1 MLAVRRPVTTIMVL
15 LSVIVVGA
23 IAISRMPLA
32 FLPEVDAP
40 FIGIRIQYPN
50 SNPSQ
55 VEREIVKPVEE
66 LLATLP
72 SVKKLRSTATADSAE
87 FQMEFDWGL
96 DLDIVRM
103 LVSEKMDQI
112 RPSLPQGIGEIFIFS
127 FNTSDIPVIEARIA
141 AQGVDLSQN
150 YDLIEA
156 RVLNRLRRVPGV
168 ARVDLNG
175 VAPPEIYIDL
185 LLDRVKAHNVD
196 LGALIGRLQGASS
209 NMVLGQVDQDGMR
222 YSVRAVG
229 AFDSVDSIRDMVI
242 DQRGLRISD
251 IAEVS
256 YVEPPLQFGRRLDG
270 QYAVALNVFKEST
283 ANTVDVVR
291 AAMKVINEDIASD
304 PLLKG
309 IKLFTWQDQ
318 ADQIVGG
325 IEGLLQSGLIG
336 GLLAIAVLYFF
347 LRRLSSTLI
356 VSLSIPFSIIAAC
369 GVMYFAGRSLNILS
383 MMGLMLGVGMLVD
396 NAIVVLE
403 SIDRRQREEPDARK
417 AAMGGAGSVA
427 MAVIASTVTS
437 LIVFL
442 PLIVGGKSELTVWLG
457 EVGIAISLALIC
469 SLFASLTMI
478 PLMSAHF
485 LKRRQPKPN
494 RFILALEERYVRM
507 LRWTLH
513 HRVWTFVG
521 ILVLLALT
529 VAPFALKFVEAGM
542 FTATVN
548 ERIRLAYDFKDF
560 AYKSDAERAVDTI
573 EGFLTENREEL
584 LVGGIYSYYAENDA
598 ATWITLARKGMSDN
612 EVKDLRK
619 KIRERL
625 PEIPGVRVFFNE
637 DPEEGGSSRRFA
649 VKFFGQDSGV
659 LQGLAEEAERRL
671 DTLEGIEDLN
681 AGLNRGRNEIQVVI
695 DRPKAA
701 QLGFTAQDLSDIFR
715 FSLGGVRLS
724 RFNSGNKEVE
734 TWLALREEDRENLED
749 LKNLEIRTRDG
760 RAVLLGD
767 VASFEIIRK
776 ANAIRREHRKVRV
789 AVTGSYEGESWDE
802 RRKEIASMMDA
813 FEMPAGYSWS
823 WDDRILEQDSQGKE
837 MQINYLLALVLVYIV
852 MASLFESLSQPF
864 AILFSI
870 PFAIPGAIW
879 LLAATRTP
887 FNLMAQIGLLIL
899 MGIVVNNGIVLLD
912 HMNQLRRQGLS
923 REEAVL
929 QAGRDRLRAILMT
942 AATTIT
948 GLIPLAIGGS
958 SMGGLFYF
966 PLART
971 VMGGLLSS
979 TFLTLIILP
988 YIDMGVEG
996 AASWLRRVWRRSSAG
1011 SASTVS
1017 LPAGEAGDTPAPT
1030 AWAP

>member
-1 MLAVRRPVTTIMVL
+1 MSIPTLAVRRPVTTIMVL
-15 LSVIVVGA
+15 LSVMVVGA

-40 FIGIRIQYPN
+40 FIGIRIMYPN

-55 VEREIVKPVEE
+55 IEREIVKPVEE

-72 SVKKLRSTATADSAE
+72 SVKKLRSTATADTAE

-112 RPSLPQGIGEIFIFS
+112 RPSLPSGIGEIFIYS
-127 FNTSDIPVIEARIA
+127 FNTNDIPVIEARIA
-141 AQGVDLSQN
+141 AEGVDLSQN

-209 NMVLGQVDQDGMR
+209 NMVLGQVDEDGMR

-229 AFDSVDSIRDMVI
+229 AFDSVESIRDMVI

-256 YVEPPLQFGRRLDG
+256 YVEPPLEFGRHLDG
-270 QYAVALNVFKEST
+270 QYAVALLVFKEST

-291 AAMKVINEDIASD
+291 AAMKVINEEIASD

-309 IKLFTWQDQ
+309 IKLFTWDDQ

-325 IEGLLQSGLIG
+325 LEGLLQSGLIG

-347 LRRLSSTLI
+347 LRRLTSTLI

-403 SIDRRQREEPDARK
+403 SIDRRQREEPDVRK
-417 AAMGGAGSVA
+417 AAMDGAGSVA
-427 MAVIASTVTS
+427 VAVIASTVTS

-457 EVGIAISLALIC
+457 EVGIAISLALVC

-485 LKRRQPKPN
+485 LKQRQAKPN
-494 RFILALEERYVRM
+494 RLITALEDRYVTV
-507 LRWTLH
+507 LRWILH
-513 HRVWTFVG
+513 HRIWTFVG
-521 ILVLLALT
+521 IIVLLALT

-548 ERIRLAYDFKDF
+548 KRVRLAYDFKDF
-560 AYKSDAERAVDTI
+560 AYKSDAEKAVNTI
-573 EGFLTENREEL
+573 EAFLTENREDL
-584 LVGGIYSYYAENDA
+584 LVGGIYSFYTENEA
-598 ATWITLARKGMSDN
+598 STWITLARKGMSDDQ
-612 EVKDLRK
+612 VKELRGR
-619 KIRERL
+619 IREKL

-671 DTLEGIEDLN
+671 ETLEGIEDLN
-681 AGLNRGRNEIQVVI
+681 TGLNRGRNEIQVVI
-695 DRPKAA
+695 DRAKAA

-715 FSLGGVRLS
+715 FSLGGVRLN

-734 TWLALREEDRENLED
+734 TWLALRPQDRENLED
-749 LKNLEIRTRDG
+749 LRNLEVRTRDG

-767 VASFEIIRK
+767 VASFEVIRK

-789 AVTGSYEGESWDE
+789 AVTGSYEGEKWDE
-802 RRKEIASMMDA
+802 RRKEIEGMMNA
-813 FEMPAGYSWS
+813 FDLPAGYSWS

-837 MQINYLLALVLVYIV
+837 MGVNYLLALLLVYIV

-864 AILFSI
+864 SILFSI

-879 LLAATRTP
+879 MLAITGTP

-912 HMNQLRRQGLS
+912 HTNQLRKQGLP
-923 REEAVL
+923 REEAVF
-929 QAGRDRLRAILMT
+929 QAGRERLRAILMT

-971 VMGGLLSS
+971 VMGGLISS

-996 AASWLRRVWRRSSAG
+996 AASWFQRVWRRSSG
-1011 SASTVS
+1011 R
-1017 LPAGEAGDTPAPT
+1017 PADEAAAVTPASEVLPVT
-1030 AWAP
+1030 